1 MKNAKE
7 MLEGMINDV
16 TCVTTRGTMG
26 DADGLVV
33 VDAELVSDFS
43 DAKVVSLKELKSI
56 KELAYEDLKNFVRI
70 YCVDIFKDDF
80 FVAIKDCQYLLIWE
94 N

>member
-33 VDAELVSDFS
+33 VDCHFCLV
-43 DAKVVSLKELKSI
+43 
-56 KELAYEDLKNFVRI
+56 
-70 YCVDIFKDDF
+70 
-80 FVAIKDCQYLLIWE
+80 LIG
-94 N
+94 